1 MTDITVVI
9 TDPLVV
15 DGLIEGANRNGTTA
29 EEIALTI
36 LSRQGQMYAELYGV
50 GITTSAAFMARFTS
64 AEYAA
69 VMSAAQT
76 PGDVQDQLNL
86 LISEPTVNYH
96 DPRVVTGLGI
106 LVTAGLLT
114 AARAEDLLAYDR
126 PEPLPA

>member
-1 MTDITVVI
+1 MADITVVI

-29 EEIALTI
+29 EDIALSV
-36 LSRQGQMYAELYGV
+36 LARQGQMYAELYSV
-50 GITTSAAFMARFTS
+50 GITTSAAFMARFTP

-86 LISEPTVNYH
+86 LISEPTLNYH
-96 DPRVVTGLGI
+96 DPRVAAGLDT
-106 LVTAGLLT
+106 LVVAGLLT
-114 AARAEDLLAYDR
+114 AQRAEELLTYDR
-126 PEPLPA
+126 PTPAAV

>member
-36 LSRQGQMYAELYGV
+36 LARQGQMYAELYGV
-50 GITTSAAFMARFTS
+50 GITTSAAFMARFTP

-86 LISEPTVNYH
+86 LLSEPTVNYH
-96 DPRVVTGLGI
+96 DPRVANGLDV
-106 LVTAGLLT
+106 LVAAQLLT
-114 AARAEDLLAYDR
+114 AARAQELLTYER
-126 PEPLPA
+126 PIPW

>member
-29 EEIALTI
+29 EDIALSV
-36 LSRQGQMYAELYGV
+36 LARQGQMYAELYNV
-50 GITTSAAFMARFTS
+50 GITTSAAFMARFTT

-69 VMSAAQT
+69 IMSAAQT

-86 LISEPTVNYH
+86 LLSEPNIDYY
-96 DPRVVTGLGI
+96 DPRLANGLDV
-106 LVTAGLLT
+106 LVAEQLLT
-114 AARAEDLLAYDR
+114 PTRAQELLTYER
-126 PEPLPA
+126 PVP